1 MRFAIRSLAKA
12 PGFSAAVVLTLAI
25 GLGANAALFAVVNRI
40 LLRPL
45 PYPDPARLV
54 AIGETRDGLGG
65 RPGPASA
72 PAFLAWQRESRTVER
87 LAAFRSWG
95 FVLTGN
101 GEPERLVGARVSAD
115 LFPLLGVTPL
125 LGRTFTADE
134 DLFGKPRVALVSE
147 ALWERRLGSDRDLG
161 RRPLVLVLNGV
172 AHTVIGVV
180 PRGFRLPDAD
190 VFVPLALEPFAAAQ
204 PGNRALT
211 VVGRLKAGETPARA
225 SAEMHAIARRLVTA
239 ATGAGLVHRLVRRS
253 SSGGGSLGEGGWG
266 ASAVSL
272 ADHLVG
278 PSRPTLLIAWGA
290 VALVLLIGCANTAS
304 LMLARAASRRQEIAI
319 RRALGASRSRLA
331 ARVLS
336 ESLALALAGGILGI
350 PLAVALLQV
359 VVTLA
364 PPDLPRLDGIG
375 LDVPLLLFT
384 AGLSVATAILFGVL
398 PAARSSRGDLSD
410 DLRAGTRGA
419 VGSPAHA
426 TLRHLAVSCQVG
438 LTMIVLVGAGLL
450 VRSFARVAA
459 IDPGFRADEV
469 LTMTVSLPDAKYGDP
484 RRRAEFFDAL
494 LQRTRALPG
503 VESAGF
509 VSHTPL
515 AGAPLTAD
523 ISLEAAPVTPAA
535 EMLAN
540 YSVVGGDW
548 FAAMRIALVRGRAF
562 TDRDGPGAPPV
573 VVINARMAARLWP
586 NNDPIGRRLVVG
598 GTLGA
603 DRSPREIVGIVG
615 DVRATLEAVPPD
627 QVYAPYAQN
636 PWPTMSVMARTA
648 GDPSRWGNS
657 LRSAVYAI
665 DPDQAVYNLRPFD
678 AIIARAVAARR
689 FQVFVL
695 SLFATVALILAATGV
710 YSVVSY
716 GVRQRRREVGVR
728 LALGAR
734 TADVLRLAVG
744 DSLRWSAAGLA
755 SGSVVAFFAARTLAG
770 VLYEVPPTDFVT
782 FAGAIAAATTVVLL
796 GSSIA
801 ARAALHVEPI
811 VALRCES

>member
-1 MRFAIRSLAKA
+1 MRLAIRSLIRA

-54 AIGETRDGLGG
+54 AIGETRDGRD
-65 RPGPASA
+65 RPGPSSA

-87 LAAFRSWG
+87 LAAYRAWG
-95 FVLTGN
+95 FVLTGV
-101 GEPERLVGARVSAD
+101 GEPERLTGARVSAD
-115 LFPLLGVTPL
+115 LFPLLGVTPI
-125 LGRTFTADE
+125 LGRTFTPDE
-134 DLFGKPRVALVSE
+134 DLFGKPRIALVSQ
-147 ALWERRLGSDRDLG
+147 ALWERRLGSDPDVG
-161 RRPLVLVLNGV
+161 RRSLVLNGV
-172 AHTVIGVV
+172 AHAVIGVV
-180 PRGFRLPDAD
+180 PRGFRLPEAD
-190 VFVPLALEPFAAAQ
+190 VLVPLALEPFAASQ

-211 VVGRLKAGETPARA
+211 VVGRLKAGATALQA
-225 SAEMHAIARRLVTA
+225 SAEMDAIARRVATA
-239 ATGAGLVHRLVRRS
+239 NAGAT
-253 SSGGGSLGEGGWG
+253 
-266 ASAVSL
+266 AVPL
-272 ADHLVG
+272 ADYLVG
-278 PSRPTLLIAWGA
+278 PARPTLLIAWGA

-304 LMLARAASRRQEIAI
+304 LMLARAASRRQESAI
-319 RRALGASRSRLA
+319 CRALGASRARLA

-336 ESLALALAGGILGI
+336 ESLALALAGGILGV
-350 PLAVALLQV
+350 PLAAALLKM

-375 LDVPLLLFT
+375 LDVPLLFFT
-384 AGLSVATAILFGVL
+384 AGLSAATAILFGFL
-398 PAARSSRGDLSD
+398 PAARSSRADPSD

-419 VGSPAHA
+419 AGGPAHA
-426 TLRHLAVSCQVG
+426 TLRHLAVSVQVG
-438 LTMIVLVGAGLL
+438 LTIIVLVGAGLL

-459 IDPGFRADEV
+459 IDPGFKTDGV

-484 RRRAEFFDAL
+484 RRRLQFFDAL
-494 LQRTRALPG
+494 LQRTRAMPD

-509 VSHTPL
+509 VSHMPL

-523 ISLEAAPVTPAA
+523 VSLEGAAPTRAG
-535 EMLAN
+535 EMRLAN

-548 FAAMRIALVRGRAF
+548 FAAMRIPLVRGRVF
-562 TDRDGPGAPPV
+562 SDRDASGAPLV

-586 NNDPIGRRLVVG
+586 NADPIGRRLVAG
-598 GTLGA
+598 GTIGA
-603 DRSPREIVGIVG
+603 DRSPREVVGIVG
-615 DVRATLEAVPPD
+615 DVRSSLEAAPPD
-627 QVYAPYAQN
+627 QVYLPYAQN

-648 GDPSRWGNS
+648 GDPSRWANP

-678 AIIARAVAARR
+678 AVIARAVAARR

-695 SLFATVALILAATGV
+695 SLFAVIALVLAATGV

-716 GVRQRRREVGVR
+716 GVRQRRQEVGVR

-734 TADVLRLAVG
+734 RADVFRLAVG
-744 DSLRWSAAGLA
+744 DSLRWSAAGLLGGA
-755 SGSVVAFFAARTLAG
+755 LVAFFAARTLAG
-770 VLYEVPPTDFVT
+770 VLYEVAPTDAVT
-782 FAGAIAAATTVVLL
+782 FAGAIAAATVVVLL

-801 ARAALHVEPI
+801 ARAALQVEPV
-811 VALRCES
+811 VALKGESWT